1 MLTAETCTLQHVS
14 TSLHL
19 VSFTK
24 GNNDV
29 RIIEYHRDKTIDD
42 KACQYMSM
50 QITQNEHQV
59 KRCEHVE
66 TECEVSLSKA
76 ESAVRIGSR
85 GWESLR
91 VSAGNQLILISSPQQ
106 TVSRLS
112 AGSAKSHRATT
123 ATQCTY
129 FVSSAWTH
137 FCL

>member
-1 MLTAETCTLQHVS
+1 
-14 TSLHL
+14 
-19 VSFTK
+19 
-24 GNNDV
+24 
-29 RIIEYHRDKTIDD
+29 
-42 KACQYMSM
+42 MSM

-106 TVSRLS
+106 TVSRFS
-112 AGSAKSHRATT
+112 QIAQGHYGHT
-123 ATQCTY
+123 
-129 FVSSAWTH
+129 VH
-137 FCL
+137 VFCLICMDTFLPIGPTSHPVP